1 VIFFFSDNGGYG
13 PATDMAPLWGYK
25 GNYYEGGIRVPFFVN
40 WPGVVKPGQSTAEPI
55 IGVDI
60 YPTFLELAKAKRPNQ
75 PLDGRSILPV
85 IKGQAKSV
93 GPRPLYWHFPA
104 YLQAYKVI
112 DEQRDP
118 LFRTRPCSAVRLG
131 DWKLH
136 EYFED
141 GALELYNLK
150 DDIGERQNLA
160 KANPSKVKELHNLLA
175 AWRKEIAAPVPT
187 KANPDFDAAAEA
199 NAIRKALAKRGG

>member
-1 VIFFFSDNGGYG
+1 MIFFFSDNGGYG

-40 WPGVVKPGQSTAEPI
+40 WRSVVKAGESTAEPI

-60 YPTFLELAKAKRPNQ
+60 YPTFLDLAKAKRPDQ
-75 PLDGRSILPV
+75 PMDGRSLLSLIR
-85 IKGQAKSV
+85 GDTRSV
-93 GPRPLYWHFPA
+93 GPRPLFWHFPA

-112 DEQRDP
+112 NEQRDP

-150 DDIGERQNLA
+150 DDIAERKNLA
-160 KANPSKVKELHNLLA
+160 KSNPAKVRELHRLLVD
-175 AWRKEIAAPVPT
+175 WRKKINAPVPA
-187 KANPDFDAAAEA
+187 KPNPDFDAAAEA
-199 NAIRKALAKRGG
+199 AAVRKILARRGN

>member
-1 VIFFFSDNGGYG
+1 
-13 PATDMAPLWGYK
+13 
-25 GNYYEGGIRVPFFVN
+25 
-40 WPGVVKPGQSTAEPI
+40 VKAGQSTAEPI

-60 YPTFLELAKAKRPNQ
+60 YPTFLDLAKAKRPDQ
-75 PLDGRSILPV
+75 PMDGRSILPL
-85 IKGQAKSV
+85 IRGEAKSV
-93 GPRPLYWHFPA
+93 GPRPLFWHFPA
-104 YLQAYKVI
+104 YLQAYKVTG
-112 DEQRDP
+112 EQRDP

-150 DDIGERQNLA
+150 DDIGERRNLA

-199 NAIRKALAKRGG
+199 NAIRKALAKGG